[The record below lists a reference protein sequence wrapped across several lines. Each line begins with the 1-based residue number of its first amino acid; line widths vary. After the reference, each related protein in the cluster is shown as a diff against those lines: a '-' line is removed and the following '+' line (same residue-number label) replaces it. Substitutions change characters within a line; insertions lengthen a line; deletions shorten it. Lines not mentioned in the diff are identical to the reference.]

1 MIHLRNAKMEDEV
14 HQASFLEYF
23 LALISLSLSLKS
35 QRLEFEEGLWI

>member
-1 MIHLRNAKMEDEV
+1 MEDEV

-23 LALISLSLSLKS
+23 LALISLSLSLSLKS